1 MENVRIVQHQ
11 FQEFGHRMK
20 QKPSIFK
27 TIAIIGVCLMMF
39 GCSNTGNAKERPAY
53 NAGMFYP
60 ASPVE
65 IRQSI
70 QDYLEAVKLVPL
82 SQKPFGII
90 SPHAGYPYSG
100 PVAAYGFT
108 AIKNHRYDAIIIISP
123 CHVDYFEFASIYN
136 GDAYLT
142 PLGKLFIEKTIAKE
156 LQTDDNRV
164 RISSK
169 GHEIGMNGRAEHGIE
184 VQLPFIQII
193 LGDVPIIPI
202 VLGTMDWDVIQVLG
216 KQLGRLALTHDILIV
231 ASSDLSHYH
240 GYEDCKSID
249 RQFMD
254 ILKSFSV
261 EKVYKE
267 LMTKSVEACGGGPII
282 ALMLAAQE
290 NNVNSIEI
298 LNYATSGDVP
308 YGDKSRV
315 VGYMSAAFY
324 KNQTSKSEGKTMK
337 IGEVKNRYLNTE
349 EQKFLLQLAEDVI
362 DASVKGNPIPRPENI
377 PEICKEDRGAFVTIE
392 KHGQLRGCIG
402 YILPVYPLYET
413 VIEVAQSAALK
424 DPRFN
429 RVSTGE
435 LKDLEIEVS
444 VLTVPE
450 KIDDPSVIEVGK
462 HGIIIKRGYYQ
473 GLLLPQVATD
483 YGWDRETFL
492 EHTCQKAGLPPNSWK
507 DKNTEISIF
516 SAQVFNR
523 KTLK

>member
-1 MENVRIVQHQ
+1 MENARIVQQQ
-11 FQEFGHRMK
+11 FRESGRSMK
-20 QKPSIFK
+20 QKPSTFK
-27 TIAIIGVCLMMF
+27 TIVIIGACLMMF

-53 NAGMFYP
+53 NAGMYYP
-60 ASPVE
+60 KSPEE

-70 QDYLEAVKLVPL
+70 QSYFNAVRMDIN

-100 PVAAYGFT
+100 PVAAYGYT
-108 AIKNHRYDAIIIISP
+108 TLKNHEYDAVIVISP
-123 CHVDYFEFASIYN
+123 CHVDYFNFASIYD

-142 PLGKLFIEKTIAKE
+142 PLGKLVVNKSIAE
-156 LQTDDNRV
+156 QLQTSDKRV
-164 RISSK
+164 QISSK
-169 GHEIGMNGRAEHGIE
+169 GHITGMNGRTEHSLE
-184 VQLPFIQII
+184 VQLPFIQIV
-193 LGDVPIIPI
+193 LGDVPIVPI
-202 VLGTMDWDVIQVLG
+202 VLGTMDWDVIQALGQQLG
-216 KQLGRLALTHDILIV
+216 KIARTHDILIV

-240 GYEDCKSID
+240 GYEECKSID

-254 ILKSFSV
+254 ILKGFSTDDL
-261 EKVYKE
+261 YKS
-267 LMTKSVEACGGGPII
+267 LITKSVEACGGGPII
-282 ALMLAAQE
+282 ALMLAAQA
-290 NNVNSIEI
+290 NDINRIEI
-298 LNYATSGDVP
+298 LNYANSGDVP

-324 KNQTSKSEGKTMK
+324 KDQTSKSEGETMK
-337 IGEVKNRYLNTE
+337 TGEDKNRYLNTE

-362 DASVKGNPIPRPENI
+362 DACVKGNPIPKLKDI
-377 PEICKEDRGAFVTIE
+377 PAICKEKRGAFVTIE
-392 KHGQLRGCIG
+392 KNGQLRGCIG

-429 RVSTGE
+429 RVSPGE

-450 KIDDPSVIEVGK
+450 KIDDPSIIEVGK
-462 HGIIIKRGYYQ
+462 HGIIMKRGYYQ

-492 EHTCQKAGLPPNSWK
+492 EHTCQKAGLPSNAWK
-507 DKNTEISIF
+507 DKSTEISIF
-516 SAQVFNR
+516 SAQVFNHEI
-523 KTLK
+523 LK